1 MEEGKGFEREVLD
14 RLIKIEAKI
23 ESWDSSKAQIYENQ
37 RKIIQLEEKND
48 QQQKEIDELKD
59 KNKWMNRTS
68 WGAILTGAGS
78 IIVSL
83 IMK

>member
-1 MEEGKGFEREVLD
+1 MEGKSFEREVLD
-14 RLIKIEAKI
+14 RLIKIEAKL

-37 RKIIQLEEKND
+37 RNIISLEEQSEQRKKD
-48 QQQKEIDELKD
+48 IEDLQD

-68 WGAILTGAGS
+68 WGAILAGAGS

-83 IMK
+83 ITK